1 MAMTI
6 PFLDLVKRAREKFDG
21 RHRRPAGPV
30 PLPSVE
36 DKPQSDKLAK
46 RVTPYAVRTMTPEP
60 TAPALAAAS
69 AIATRR
75 ISATRQSAAEFGPSV
90 GGVSVDPRGERTVS
104 LALSDVIAEM
114 PNGYLK
120 PRESFDTS
128 RRITLKAAEVEK
140 GLAAGRPGI
149 SIAAIYQQVPEI
161 FLHTVQPSDTAV
173 VMLPAK
179 KVIDELSHLRVR
191 EDQTAEPIMA
201 QVETPFLKMMVEESA
216 KFGTTLAPFTTTEL
230 PSLPEPV
237 SRAPAAAEPAP
248 VAAIRPSPAR
258 LPVQP
263 PPAMKL
269 PVEPPPAP
277 GLSAQPPPVAPA
289 TNRTIPPPRV
299 ETEPTR
305 DGSMARITFVAPSA
319 PAENKPEK
327 PLPIGTGGPAFPRVP
342 ASSGPP
348 VPPAAP
354 PPAAPPAAAPPTAAP
369 PPAAPPTAAPTRIPF
384 QMPPLAVPPKIAAQ
398 TPAPAPPTASV
409 PVQETPKVT
418 PVAATSIEPAGE
430 TMVVLPLCP
439 ILASLP
445 PMQLAGD
452 VASVPADAKISFRM
466 GLIAPQLAT
475 GKVTIPPKD
484 FHAALPEQYRA
495 LFLPD
500 VVEAPVQ
507 LSLPDVLANLPGDSL
522 RMREDQEV
530 TTHDEAFET
539 PFSAKA
545 KEDAERFAQGHKTA
559 LPSATVLPKPEV
571 PKAETPKIELPKV
584 AEPQVPKVTI
594 PDLRVPKVAAP
605 NVEAAKVELSARV
618 DPVGIAVVP
627 TAKAEPAMPAEEAPK
642 FDAKT
647 AIAEACA
654 LPGVAS
660 CSVIFADGLIIA
672 GNIPD
677 EMHMEGLSA
686 VAPTMLKKLQKHM
699 CETQLGPLS
708 CITVHGEKSPV
719 TFFSAGA
726 LCLTAVH
733 NGFELS
739 AASRRELSRIT
750 QELSRTYPQVETPHV
765 DH

>member
-1 MAMTI
+1 MTI
-6 PFLDLVKRAREKFDG
+6 PFLDLVRKAKEKFEAK
-21 RHRRPAGPV
+21 RRPAGLA
-30 PLPSVE
+30 PLPSVQ
-36 DKPQSDKLAK
+36 DKPESDKLAK
-46 RVTPYAVRTMTPEP
+46 RVMPYAVRTMTPEP
-60 TAPALAAAS
+60 SAPALAAS

-75 ISATRQSAAEFGPSV
+75 ISVTRPSAGAPPDLGPRV
-90 GGVSVDPRGERTVS
+90 GVSVDPRGERTLS

-120 PRESFDTS
+120 PHESFDTS

-140 GLAAGRPGI
+140 GLAAGRPSI

-191 EDQTAEPIMA
+191 EDQTAEPVMA
-201 QVETPFLKMMVEESA
+201 QVETAFLKMMVEESA

-230 PSLPEPV
+230 PPLPEPV
-237 SRAPAAAEPAP
+237 SSAPAAAEPAP
-248 VAAIRPSPAR
+248 VAAIRPPPASPSI
-258 LPVQP
+258 QP

-269 PVEPPPAP
+269 PVQPPPAVRP
-277 GLSAQPPPVAPA
+277 PAQPPPVAPA
-289 TNRTIPPPRV
+289 TSRTIPPPGV

-319 PAENKPEK
+319 PAENKPEES
-327 PLPIGTGGPAFPRVP
+327 LPIGTGGPAFPRVP

-354 PPAAPPAAAPPTAAP
+354 PA
-369 PPAAPPTAAPTRIPF
+369 AAPTRIPF
-384 QMPPLAVPPKIAAQ
+384 QMPPSAVPPKVAAQ
-398 TPAPAPPTASV
+398 TPAPAPPTTSA
-409 PVQETPKVT
+409 PVQETPKIV
-418 PVAATSIEPAGE
+418 PVAATSVVPTQEP
-430 TMVVLPLCP
+430 MVVLPLCP

-445 PMQLAGD
+445 PMQVAGD
-452 VASVPADAKISFRM
+452 VASVPADAKISFRIA
-466 GLIAPQLAT
+466 LIAPQLAT

-484 FHAALPEQYRA
+484 FHAALPEQYRG

-530 TTHDEAFET
+530 TTQDEAFET

-545 KEDAERFAQGHKTA
+545 KEDAERFAQGRKTA
-559 LPSATVLPKPEV
+559 HPSAAAPSKPAV
-571 PKAETPKIELPKV
+571 PKAETPKIELPKA
-584 AEPQVPKVTI
+584 AEAEVPKVRA
-594 PDLRVPKVAAP
+594 PDLQIPKVAAP
-605 NVEAAKVELSARV
+605 KIEAAKVELSAPVDAFRV
-618 DPVGIAVVP
+618 AMGPAAKWE
-627 TAKAEPAMPAEEAPK
+627 TARPAEGAPK
-642 FDAKT
+642 FDAKA
-647 AIAEACA
+647 AIALACA

-660 CSVIFADGLIIA
+660 CSVIFTDGLIIA

-686 VAPTMLKKLQKHM
+686 VAPTMLQKLQKHM

-708 CITVHGEKSPV
+708 SITVHGQKSPV
-719 TFFSAGA
+719 TFFGAGD

-733 NGFELS
+733 NGVELS
-739 AASRRELSRIT
+739 AESRRELGRIT
-750 QELSRTYPQVETPHV
+750 QELSRTYPKVETPHV

>member
-1 MAMTI
+1 MTI
-6 PFLDLVKRAREKFDG
+6 PFLDLVRKAKEKFETK
-21 RHRRPAGPV
+21 RRPAGLA
-30 PLPSVE
+30 PLPSVQ
-36 DKPQSDKLAK
+36 DKPESDKLAK
-46 RVTPYAVRTMTPEP
+46 RVMPYAVRTMTPEP
-60 TAPALAAAS
+60 SAPALAAS

-75 ISATRQSAAEFGPSV
+75 ISVTRPSAGAPPDLGPRV
-90 GGVSVDPRGERTVS
+90 GVSVDPRGERTLS

-120 PRESFDTS
+120 PHESFDTS

-140 GLAAGRPGI
+140 GLAAGRPSI
-149 SIAAIYQQVPEI
+149 SIAAIYQQAPEI

-173 VMLPAK
+173 VMLPVK

-230 PSLPEPV
+230 PPLPEPV
-237 SRAPAAAEPAP
+237 SSAPAAAEPAP
-248 VAAIRPSPAR
+248 VAAIRPPPASW
-258 LPVQP
+258 PIQP

-269 PVEPPPAP
+269 PVQPPPAARP
-277 GLSAQPPPVAPA
+277 PAQPPPVAPA
-289 TNRTIPPPRV
+289 TSRTIPPPCV

-319 PAENKPEK
+319 PAENEPEK
-327 PLPIGTGGPAFPRVP
+327 SLPIGTGGPAFPRVP

-354 PPAAPPAAAPPTAAP
+354 PA
-369 PPAAPPTAAPTRIPF
+369 AAPTRIPF
-384 QMPPLAVPPKIAAQ
+384 QMPPSAVPPKVAAQ
-398 TPAPAPPTASV
+398 TPAPAPPTTSA
-409 PVQETPKVT
+409 PVQETPKVV
-418 PVAATSIEPAGE
+418 PVAATVEPTQE
-430 TMVVLPLCP
+430 PMVVLPLCP

-445 PMQLAGD
+445 PMQVAGD
-452 VASVPADAKISFRM
+452 VTSVPADAKISFRIA
-466 GLIAPQLAT
+466 LIAPQLAT

-484 FHAALPEQYRA
+484 FHTALPEQYRA

-530 TTHDEAFET
+530 TTQDETFET

-545 KEDAERFAQGHKTA
+545 KEDAERFAQGRKTA
-559 LPSATVLPKPEV
+559 LPSAAASSKPEV

-584 AEPQVPKVTI
+584 AEAQVPKVRA
-594 PDLRVPKVAAP
+594 PDLQIPKVAAP
-605 NVEAAKVELSARV
+605 KIEAAKVELSAPVDAFRV
-618 DPVGIAVVP
+618 ATGPAAKWE
-627 TAKAEPAMPAEEAPK
+627 TARPAEGAPK
-642 FDAKT
+642 FDAKA
-647 AIAEACA
+647 AIALACA

-660 CSVIFADGLIIA
+660 CSVIFTDGLIIA

-686 VAPTMLKKLQKHM
+686 VAPTMLQKLQKHM
-699 CETQLGPLS
+699 CETHLGPLS
-708 CITVHGEKSPV
+708 SMTVHGEKSPV
-719 TFFSAGA
+719 TFFGAGD

-733 NGFELS
+733 NGVELS
-739 AASRRELSRIT
+739 AESRRELGRIT
-750 QELSRTYPQVETPHV
+750 QELSRTYPKVETPHV

>member
-1 MAMTI
+1 MTI
-6 PFLDLVKRAREKFDG
+6 PFLDLVRKAKEKFEAK
-21 RHRRPAGPV
+21 RRPAGLA
-30 PLPSVE
+30 PLPSVQ
-36 DKPQSDKLAK
+36 DKPESDKLAK
-46 RVTPYAVRTMTPEP
+46 RVMPYAVRTMTPEP
-60 TAPALAAAS
+60 SAPALAAS

-75 ISATRQSAAEFGPSV
+75 ISVTRPSAGAPPDLGPRV
-90 GGVSVDPRGERTVS
+90 GVSVDPRGERTLS

-120 PRESFDTS
+120 PHESFDTS

-140 GLAAGRPGI
+140 GLAAGRPSI
-149 SIAAIYQQVPEI
+149 SIAAIYQQAPEI

-230 PSLPEPV
+230 PPLAEPV

-248 VAAIRPSPAR
+248 VAAIRPPPTSW
-258 LPVQP
+258 PV
-263 PPAMKL
+263 
-269 PVEPPPAP
+269 
-277 GLSAQPPPVAPA
+277 QPPPVAPA
-289 TNRTIPPPRV
+289 TSRTIPPPRIQ
-299 ETEPTR
+299 TEPTR
-305 DGSMARITFVAPSA
+305 DGSMARITSVAPSA
-319 PAENKPEK
+319 PAENKLEK
-327 PLPIGTGGPAFPRVP
+327 SLPIGTGGPAFPRVP

-354 PPAAPPAAAPPTAAP
+354 PA
-369 PPAAPPTAAPTRIPF
+369 AAPTRIPF
-384 QMPPLAVPPKIAAQ
+384 QMPPSAVPPKVAAQ
-398 TPAPAPPTASV
+398 TPAPTTPTTTA
-409 PVQETPKVT
+409 PVQETPKVV
-418 PVAATSIEPAGE
+418 PVAATVAPTQEP
-430 TMVVLPLCP
+430 MVVLPLCP

-445 PMQLAGD
+445 PMQIAGD
-452 VASVPADAKISFRM
+452 VTSVPADAKISFRM
-466 GLIAPQLAT
+466 ALIAPQLAT

-484 FHAALPEQYRA
+484 FHTALPEQYRG

-530 TTHDEAFET
+530 TTPDETFET

-545 KEDAERFAQGHKTA
+545 KEDAERFAQGRKTA
-559 LPSATVLPKPEV
+559 LPSAAASSKPEV

-584 AEPQVPKVTI
+584 AEAEVPKVRA
-594 PDLRVPKVAAP
+594 PDLQIPKVAAP
-605 NVEAAKVELSARV
+605 KIDAAKVELSAPVDAFRV
-618 DPVGIAVVP
+618 AMGPAAKWE
-627 TAKAEPAMPAEEAPK
+627 TARPAEGAPK
-642 FDAKT
+642 FEAKA
-647 AIAEACA
+647 AIALACA

-660 CSVIFADGLIIA
+660 CSVIFSDGLIIA

-686 VAPTMLKKLQKHM
+686 MAPTMLQKLQKHM

-708 CITVHGEKSPV
+708 SMTVHGEKSPV
-719 TFFSAGA
+719 TFFGAGD

-733 NGFELS
+733 NGVELS
-739 AASRRELSRIT
+739 AESRRELGRIT
-750 QELSRTYPQVETPHV
+750 QELSRTYPKVETPHV
-765 DH
+765 HH

>member
-1 MAMTI
+1 MTI
-6 PFLDLVKRAREKFDG
+6 PFLDLVRKAKEKFEAK
-21 RHRRPAGPV
+21 RRPAGLA
-30 PLPSVE
+30 PLPSVQ
-36 DKPQSDKLAK
+36 DKPESDKLAK
-46 RVTPYAVRTMTPEP
+46 RVMPYAVRTMTPEP
-60 TAPALAAAS
+60 SAPALAAS

-75 ISATRQSAAEFGPSV
+75 ISVTRPSAGAPPDLGPRV
-90 GGVSVDPRGERTVS
+90 GVSVDPRGERTLS

-120 PRESFDTS
+120 PHESLDTS

-140 GLAAGRPGI
+140 GLAAGRPSI
-149 SIAAIYQQVPEI
+149 SIAAIYQQAPEI

-230 PSLPEPV
+230 PPLAEPV

-248 VAAIRPSPAR
+248 VAAIRPPPTSW
-258 LPVQP
+258 PV
-263 PPAMKL
+263 
-269 PVEPPPAP
+269 
-277 GLSAQPPPVAPA
+277 QPPPVAPA
-289 TNRTIPPPRV
+289 TSRTIPPPRIQ
-299 ETEPTR
+299 TEPTR
-305 DGSMARITFVAPSA
+305 DGSMARITSVAPSA
-319 PAENKPEK
+319 PAENKLEK
-327 PLPIGTGGPAFPRVP
+327 SLPIGTGGPAFPRVP

-354 PPAAPPAAAPPTAAP
+354 PA
-369 PPAAPPTAAPTRIPF
+369 AAPTRIPF
-384 QMPPLAVPPKIAAQ
+384 QMPPSAVPPKVAAQ
-398 TPAPAPPTASV
+398 TPAPTTPTTTA
-409 PVQETPKVT
+409 PVQETPKVV
-418 PVAATSIEPAGE
+418 PVAATVAPTQEP
-430 TMVVLPLCP
+430 MVVLPLCP

-445 PMQLAGD
+445 PMQIAGD
-452 VASVPADAKISFRM
+452 VTSVPADAKISFRM
-466 GLIAPQLAT
+466 ALIAPQLAT

-484 FHAALPEQYRA
+484 FHTALPEQYRG

-530 TTHDEAFET
+530 TTPDETFET

-545 KEDAERFAQGHKTA
+545 KEDAERFAQGRKTA
-559 LPSATVLPKPEV
+559 LPSAAASSKPEV

-584 AEPQVPKVTI
+584 AEAEVPKVRA
-594 PDLRVPKVAAP
+594 PDLQIPKVAAP
-605 NVEAAKVELSARV
+605 KIDAAKVELSAPVDAFRV
-618 DPVGIAVVP
+618 AMGPAAKWE
-627 TAKAEPAMPAEEAPK
+627 TARPAEGAPK
-642 FDAKT
+642 FEAKA
-647 AIAEACA
+647 AIALACA

-660 CSVIFADGLIIA
+660 CSVIFSDGLIIA

-686 VAPTMLKKLQKHM
+686 MAPTMLQKLQKHM

-708 CITVHGEKSPV
+708 SMTVHGEKSPV
-719 TFFSAGA
+719 TFFGAGD

-733 NGFELS
+733 NGVELS
-739 AASRRELSRIT
+739 AESRRELGRIT
-750 QELSRTYPQVETPHV
+750 QELSRTYPKVETPHV
-765 DH
+765 HH